1 MKKVLFLLFAFL
13 PVVILAQQV
22 IITDDASYT
31 TPASGAILDVK
42 SVNKGFLPPRVA
54 LTGVGDALTIA
65 SPAEG
70 LMIYNT
76 AIAGTAPNNVSPG
89 YYYNAGTLAAPS
101 WSRVMNTDLNNG
113 MSFQNDGSP
122 ILNGNSTNFT
132 DLVINPATAKNSGGT
147 TPDWA
152 NFVPSIS
159 TYLFGPT
166 VNEEIA
172 FQVQLP
178 HNYKEGTTIYPH
190 IHWAPMTAAGTSR
203 ATWVLDYQWV
213 NFNGNF
219 VESSTSVSGYLV
231 VGDGT
236 TSPTISLASK
246 QHTITELGSGITG
259 TGKTISSILMCRLYR
274 NGVDANDNY
283 TGDAALLSIDFHYE
297 IDTFGSREQFIK

>member
-1 MKKVLFLLFAFL
+1 MKKILFLFFAFL
-13 PVVILAQQV
+13 PVVIMAQQV
-22 IITDDASYT
+22 IVTDDASYT

-42 SVNKGFLPPRVA
+42 SVNMGFLPPRVA
-54 LTGVGDALTIA
+54 LTGPADATTIS

-76 AIAGTAPNNVSPG
+76 ATAGAAPNNITPG
-89 YYYNAGTLAAPS
+89 YYYNAGTPAVPS
-101 WSRVMNTDLNNG
+101 WSRVMNTDLTNG

-132 DLVINPATAKNSGGT
+132 DLVINPATARNSGST

-152 NFVPSIS
+152 DFVPDIP
-159 TYLFGPT
+159 TYLFDPSRQ
-166 VNEEIA
+166 EAIA

-178 HNYKEGTTIYPH
+178 HNYKEGTKIYPH
-190 IHWAPMTAAGTSR
+190 IHWAPMTTAGTSR
-203 ATWVLDYQWV
+203 ATWVLVYQWV
-213 NFNGNF
+213 NLNGNF
-219 VESSTSVSGYLV
+219 EVTSTSVSGFLV
-231 VGDGT
+231 VGDGA
-236 TSPTISLASK
+236 SPSVSLASK
-246 QHTITELGSGITG
+246 QHTITEMGSGIIG

-274 NGVDANDNY
+274 DGTNATDNY